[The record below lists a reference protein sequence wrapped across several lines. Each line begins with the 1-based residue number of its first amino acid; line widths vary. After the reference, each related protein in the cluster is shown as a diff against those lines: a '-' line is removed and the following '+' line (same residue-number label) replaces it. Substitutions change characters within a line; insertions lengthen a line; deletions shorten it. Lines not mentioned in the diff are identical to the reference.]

1 MLKRV
6 AILLI
11 CAAWLAACD
20 NSSPVQPTGTSQP
33 PVPPTATVAAP
44 AATATPAPAEP
55 TSTAP
60 AATSVATLPSS
71 PISSTA
77 SVPVGDGLGREAIT
91 VDGVPV
97 VALSLAPNGAVYAA
111 TSKGFYLRNGD
122 DNQAAADW
130 DWQQVSNRAGLTNLV
145 ALDNDVLLAGGKPP
159 CASEQKSISL
169 LRSADGG
176 RTWKESG
183 IFARPVETLSD
194 DVFAIG
200 CEGIY
205 RSTDNGESWQLQ
217 PDLKAANGEISDLTT
232 TSDGKNLYFVA
243 VSEGGSSALYYA
255 PSKIDR
261 WQTPALVASSW
272 GGGFVR
278 LGPPEATIYF
288 GSPLGV
294 LYNEGAQWQ
303 ANNAGLDAVR
313 LTGDPRTAALSAADQ
328 AKMQRGTLTDLTTYQ
343 QGLLLATADGIYRD
357 SNIDDPGW
365 QPFALQGTAV
375 KRIYGVTSAGLYLQT
390 VAGALLIR
398 LGN

>member
-11 CAAWLAACD
+11 CAAWLVACD
-20 NSSPVQPTGTSQP
+20 NSSPVQPTSPSQP
-33 PVPPTATVAAP
+33 PVPATATVAAP
-44 AATATPAPAEP
+44 ATATPARAEP
-55 TSTAP
+55 TSTASIP
-60 AATSVATLPSS
+60 ATSVAVPSSS

-77 SVPVGDGLGREAIT
+77 SVPVGGLGREAIT

-97 VALSLAPNGAVYAA
+97 VAISLAPNGAVYAA

-159 CASEQKSISL
+159 CASEQKSIPL

-232 TSDGKNLYFVA
+232 TADGKSLYFVA

-261 WQTPALVASSW
+261 WQTPTLVASSW

-288 GSPLGV
+288 GSPLGL
-294 LYNEGAQWQ
+294 LYAEGAQWQ
-303 ANNAGLDAVR
+303 ADNAGLDAVR
-313 LTGDPRTAALSAADQ
+313 LVGDPRTAALSAADQ

-357 SNIDDPGW
+357 SNTDDPGW
-365 QPFALQGTAV
+365 QPFTLQGTAV

-390 VAGALLIR
+390 VAGAMLIR